1 MGGSALAYQYLLF
14 DLDGT
19 LTDSGP
25 GIMNAAAYALE
36 KMGVPVGERA
46 LLKRFVGPPLNQTFH
61 NLYGIPWTHTME
73 AILHYRHYYNE
84 MGGIF
89 ENQPYPGIHQLLA
102 ELKAEG
108 NALLVATSKPLP
120 MAQRVLD
127 YYNLTQY
134 FDFVFG
140 GTLDESGC
148 IKSVIVGQA
157 VEACGLAA
165 KGNILMI
172 GDREHDVIGAHE
184 NGLPCV
190 GVLWGYGSR
199 EELESA
205 KAEYIAEDYEQLKA
219 IIHG

>member
-1 MGGSALAYQYLLF
+1 MYDYLLF

-36 KMGVPVGERA
+36 QMGVPVGERG

-61 NLYGIPWTHTME
+61 NLYGIPWSHTME
-73 AILHYRHYYNE
+73 AILKYRYYYNE

-89 ENQPYPGIHQLLA
+89 ENEPYPGIHELLD
-102 ELKAEG
+102 ELKTAG
-108 NALLVATSKPLP
+108 KHLLVATSKPFP

-127 YYNLTQY
+127 HYDLSQY
-134 FDFVFG
+134 FESVHA
-140 GTLDESGC
+140 GTLDEGGC

-157 VEACGLAA
+157 VEACGAEA
-165 KGNILMI
+165 QGRILMI
-172 GDREHDVIGAHE
+172 GDREHDVIGAHK
-184 NGLPCV
+184 NDLPCV

-199 EELESA
+199 EEHENA
-205 KAEYIAEDYEQLKA
+205 GADYIAEDYEQLKA
-219 IIHG
+219 IIG

>member
-1 MGGSALAYQYLLF
+1 M
-14 DLDGT
+14 
-19 LTDSGP
+19 
-25 GIMNAAAYALE
+25 
-36 KMGVPVGERA
+36 
-46 LLKRFVGPPLNQTFH
+46 
-61 NLYGIPWTHTME
+61 
-73 AILHYRHYYNE
+73 
-84 MGGIF
+84 
-89 ENQPYPGIHQLLA
+89 
-102 ELKAEG
+102 
-108 NALLVATSKPLP
+108 VATSKPLP